1 MSVYFQE
8 KRVQVCLI
16 NWLQYFRGR
25 EWDFDV
31 MMAKKKEEM
40 SKRRK
45 KRKDFDLI
53 NDSDDLIAEMINKM
67 KVAAEVCIMKT
78 FVYMTTNLFTT
89 LFIITVLCTAWF

>member
-1 MSVYFQE
+1 MS
-8 KRVQVCLI
+8 
-16 NWLQYFRGR
+16 
-25 EWDFDV
+25 DFDI

-67 KVAAEVCIMKT
+67 KVAAEVC
-78 FVYMTTNLFTT
+78 NRS
-89 LFIITVLCTAWF
+89 FIIKNVFKISVRLKNICK

>member
-1 MSVYFQE
+1 MVANMFY
-8 KRVQVCLI
+8 CHC
-16 NWLQYFRGR
+16 R
-25 EWDFDV
+25 EFVSDFDM

-67 KVAAEVCIMKT
+67 KVAAEVK
-78 FVYMTTNLFTT
+78 Y
-89 LFIITVLCTAWF
+89 